1 MRDQPARVAQA
12 SYIDRMASEK
22 QIAANR
28 QNSKKSCGPKTPA
41 GKRRSSLNALK
52 LGGYA
57 TSTLLPSENKGEFFA
72 FARGIYADWEPLGT
86 TECTLVEMIISTLWR
101 QRRLQSV
108 EGGLYEMY
116 KVYKGV
122 DGGPATAFVQDG
134 LQVDSFGRLV
144 KSESALERRLFK
156 LIKEL
161 HAIQH
166 LRRSK
171 RE

>member
-1 MRDQPARVAQA
+1 
-12 SYIDRMASEK
+12 MATEK

-28 QNSKKSCGPKTPA
+28 ENAKKSCGPKSPG

-52 LGGYA
+52 LGA
-57 TSTLLPSENKGEFFA
+57 FAKSTLLPSEDKAEFSA
-72 FARGIYADWEPLGT
+72 FARGIYADWNPVGT
-86 TECTLVEMIISTLWR
+86 TERTLVEMIISTLWR
-101 QRRLQSV
+101 HRRLQSV

-144 KSESALERRLFK
+144 KCESALERRLFK

-161 HAIQH
+161 RELQD

>member
-1 MRDQPARVAQA
+1 
-12 SYIDRMASEK
+12 MASEK

-28 QNSKKSCGPKTPA
+28 QNAQRSCGPKTLQ

-52 LGGYA
+52 LGCFA
-57 TSTLLPSENKGEFFA
+57 KSTLLPSEDKAEFSA
-72 FARGIYADWEPLGT
+72 FARGIHADWEPVGT
-86 TECTLVEMIISTLWR
+86 TERTLVEMLISTLWR
-101 QRRLQSV
+101 HRRLQSV

-144 KSESALERRLFK
+144 KSESALERLLFK

-161 HAIQH
+161 QSIQE
-166 LRRSK
+166 LRSSK
-171 RE
+171 SE

>member
-1 MRDQPARVAQA
+1 MT
-12 SYIDRMASEK
+12 SEK

-28 QNSKKSCGPKTPA
+28 QNAQRSSGPKTPA

-52 LGGYA
+52 LGGFSK
-57 TSTLLPSENKGEFFA
+57 STLLPSEDKAEFSA
-72 FARGIYADWEPLGT
+72 FARGIYADWAPLGT
-86 TECTLVEMIISTLWR
+86 TERILVEMIISTLWR
-101 QRRLQSV
+101 HRRLQTV

-161 HAIQH
+161 HALQD

-171 RE
+171 KE

>member
-1 MRDQPARVAQA
+1 
-12 SYIDRMASEK
+12 MASEK

-28 QNSKKSCGPKTPA
+28 LNAQRSSGPKSPG

-52 LGGYA
+52 LGGFA
-57 TSTLLPSENKGEFFA
+57 KSTLLPSEDKAEFSA
-72 FARGIYADWEPLGT
+72 FARGIYADWEPMGT
-86 TECTLVEMIISTLWR
+86 TERTLVEMIISTLWR
-101 QRRLQSV
+101 HRRLQSV
-108 EGGLYEMY
+108 EGGLFEMY

-122 DGGPATAFVQDG
+122 DGGAATAFVQDG
-134 LQVDSFGRLV
+134 LQVDSFGCLV

-161 HAIQH
+161 RAIQD

>member
-1 MRDQPARVAQA
+1 
-12 SYIDRMASEK
+12 MATEK

-28 QNSKKSCGPKTPA
+28 LNARRSCGPKTPE
-41 GKRRSSLNALK
+41 GKRRSSLNALQ
-52 LGGYA
+52 LGGFA
-57 TSTLLPSENKGEFFA
+57 KSTLLPSEDKKEFST
-72 FARGIYADWEPLGT
+72 FARGVYADWEPVGA
-86 TECTLVEMIISTLWR
+86 TECTLVELMISTLWR
-101 QRRLQSV
+101 HRRLQSV

-144 KSESALERRLFK
+144 KSETALERRLFK

-161 HAIQH
+161 GQ
-166 LRRSK
+166 LQQK
-171 RE
+171 RLSQS

>member
-1 MRDQPARVAQA
+1 MT
-12 SYIDRMASEK
+12 SEK

-28 QNSKKSCGPKTPA
+28 QNAQRSSGPKTPA

-52 LGGYA
+52 LGGFA
-57 TSTLLPSENKGEFFA
+57 KSTLLPSEDKAEFSA
-72 FARGIYADWEPLGT
+72 FARGIYADWAPLGT
-86 TECTLVEMIISTLWR
+86 TERILVEMIISTLWR
-101 QRRLQSV
+101 HRRLQTV

-161 HAIQH
+161 HALQD

-171 RE
+171 KE

>member
-1 MRDQPARVAQA
+1 
-12 SYIDRMASEK
+12 MASDK
-22 QIAANR
+22 QITANR
-28 QNSKKSCGPKTPA
+28 ENSKRSTGPKTLD

-52 LGGYA
+52 LGGFA
-57 TSTLLPSENKGEFFA
+57 RSTLLPSEDKAEFSR
-72 FARGIYADWEPLGT
+72 FARGVYADWQPVGT
-86 TECTLVEMIISTLWR
+86 TERALVELIISTLWR
-101 QRRLQSV
+101 HRRLQSV

-134 LQVDSFGRLV
+134 MQVDSFGRLV
-144 KSESALERRLFK
+144 KSESALERRLFR

-161 HAIQH
+161 REIQG

-171 RE
+171 AS